1 MKKLLTYGGLASLIF
16 ILSGCNAIDNKTAS
30 LSSVYIITSA
40 IALLVLLGYCF
51 MAKKREIWYLLL
63 FSSVLIVNAG
73 YAWLSVSSTLGTAL
87 IANRVAYLGSVFLPF
102 SMFMITLDTARI
114 KYSRLVVATLL
125 GISGII
131 FLIAASPGYL
141 DIYYKEV
148 HLSTVDGVSTL
159 VKVYGPLHFIYLVYL
174 GGYFSA
180 MVYAIIYAGRKKS
193 AENKIYMVIL
203 AMAVFINIGLWFM
216 EKFINFD
223 FEVLSVSYVISELFL
238 LGLNM
243 LMSEHR
249 TPSVPEADAPSPP
262 PTTRKIEVS
271 EETLQMYK
279 LGLENLTKTERY
291 VYDAYVDGKSTK
303 EVMTMLNIKENTLKF
318 HNKNIYS
325 KLGVS
330 SRKQLV
336 EIAKII

>member
-1 MKKLLTYGGLASLIF
+1 MKKLLAYGGLASLIF
-16 ILSGCNAIDNKTAS
+16 VLSGCNAIDNKTAS

-159 VKVYGPLHFIYLVYL
+159 VKVYGPLHFIY
-174 GGYFSA
+174 
-180 MVYAIIYAGRKKS
+180 
-193 AENKIYMVIL
+193 
-203 AMAVFINIGLWFM
+203 
-216 EKFINFD
+216 
-223 FEVLSVSYVISELFL
+223 
-238 LGLNM
+238 
-243 LMSEHR
+243 
-249 TPSVPEADAPSPP
+249 
-262 PTTRKIEVS
+262 
-271 EETLQMYK
+271 
-279 LGLENLTKTERY
+279 
-291 VYDAYVDGKSTK
+291 
-303 EVMTMLNIKENTLKF
+303 
-318 HNKNIYS
+318 
-325 KLGVS
+325 
-330 SRKQLV
+330 
-336 EIAKII
+336 

>member
-1 MKKLLTYGGLASLIF
+1 MKKLLAYGGLASLVF

-30 LSSVYIITSA
+30 LSSVYVITSA
-40 IALLVLLGYCF
+40 ISFLVLISYCF

-63 FSSVLIVNAG
+63 FSSVLTVNLG
-73 YAWLSVSSTLGTAL
+73 YAWISLSSTLDIAL
-87 IANRVAYLGSVFLPF
+87 IANRVAYFGSVFLPF

-148 HLSTVDGVSTL
+148 HFNAVNGTL
-159 VKVYGPLHFIYLVYL
+159 EKVYGPLHFIYLVYL

-180 MVYAIIYAGRKKS
+180 MIYAIIYAQRKKS
-193 AENKIYMVIL
+193 AANKVYTVIL

-216 EKFINFD
+216 EKFISFD
-223 FEVLSVSYVISELFL
+223 FEILSVSYVISELFL

-243 LMSEHR
+243 LMSEHSIA
-249 TPSVPEADAPSPP
+249 PPPENDLPSPS
-262 PTTRKIEVS
+262 PTAPKIEVS
-271 EETLQMYK
+271 DEVLQMYK
-279 LGLENLTKTERY
+279 LGLKNLTKTERY

-336 EIAKII
+336 EIAKLI